1 MIAGNIKGIDRR
13 KIDSLIDWYKAE
25 RGERPEYLITSFDT
39 LNSIDAALS
48 HELPWCPLDRKGY
61 VTEYHGIKMAV
72 DESLEFGEVRC
83 VG

>member
-48 HELPWCPLDRKGY
+48 HTLPWSSLERKGY
-61 VTEYHGIKMAV
+61 IIEYQGIKMAV